1 MPISELKLAKE
12 LIRRP
17 SITPK
22 DAGAIN
28 ILAKKL
34 RSLGFKCQLINFKN
48 IKNLYAKLGKS
59 SPNFCY
65 AGHTDVVPP
74 GNISD
79 WSVNPFKPTVKN
91 NKLIGRGAN
100 DMKASIACFVAA
112 VSRFKAKNKKF
123 NGSISLLITGD
134 EEGVAINGTKRVVEY
149 LKRKREKI
157 NFCLVGEPTNPNKLG
172 EMIKIGRR
180 GSITGRLTITGTQ
193 GHVAYP
199 HRANN
204 PSNTIVNILK
214 RIKETKLDN
223 GTKKVVKY
231 LKRKKEKIN
240 FCLVGEPTNPNKLG
254 EMIKIGRR
262 GSITGRLTVIGT
274 QGHVAYPHIANNPSN
289 TLVKILKKIKEVK
302 LDKGTK
308 NFQPSNLEITKINI
322 DNHTDNVIP
331 GSANAVFNIRYNDKH
346 SSSSLKRKLNK
357 IFRSITRKAKC
368 KFNIKY
374 EVSGEAFLTKP
385 NKTTY
390 MIQNTIKKITGIKP
404 KLSTAGG
411 TSDARFIRKIAPCLE
426 FGLVGK
432 TMHKID
438 ESVPLPDLKKLTNIY
453 LNILENYF
461 K

>member
-22 DAGAIN
+22 DAGTIN
-28 ILAKKL
+28 LLAKNL
-34 RSLGFKCQLINFKN
+34 RSLGFKCNLINFKN
-48 IKNLYAKLGKS
+48 IKNLYAKLGRS

-74 GNISD
+74 GKISD
-79 WSVNPFKPTVKN
+79 WSVNPFKPVVKK

-123 NGSISLLITGD
+123 KGSISLLITGD
-134 EEGVAINGTKRVVEY
+134 EEGLAINGTKRVVEY
-149 LKRKREKI
+149 LKKRREKI
-157 NFCLVGEPTNPNKLG
+157 NFCIVGEPTN
-172 EMIKIGRR
+172 
-180 GSITGRLTITGTQ
+180 
-193 GHVAYP
+193 
-199 HRANN
+199 AN
-204 PSNTIVNILK
+204 
-214 RIKETKLDN
+214 R
-223 GTKKVVKY
+223 
-231 LKRKKEKIN
+231 
-240 FCLVGEPTNPNKLG
+240 LG

-274 QGHVAYPHIANNPSN
+274 QGHVAYPHRANNPSN
-289 TLVKILKKIKEVK
+289 VMVKILKRIKETK

-308 NFQPSNLEITKINI
+308 NFQASNLEIPKINI
-322 DNHTDNVIP
+322 DNHADNVIP
-331 GSANAVFNIRYNDKH
+331 GSANAVFNIRFNNKH
-346 SSSSLKRKLNK
+346 SSSSLKRKLNA
-357 IFRSITRKAKC
+357 IFKSITKREKC
-368 KFNIKY
+368 KFKVQY
-374 EVSGEAFLTKP
+374 EVSGQAFLTKP

-390 MIQNTIKKITGIKP
+390 MIQNIIKKITKIKP
-404 KLSTAGG
+404 KLSTVGG

-438 ESVPLPDLKKLTNIY
+438 ESVPVSDLNKLTKIY

>member
-12 LIRRP
+12 LIRKP
-17 SITPK
+17 SVTPR

-28 ILAKKL
+28 ILEKNLKY
-34 RSLGFKCQLINFKN
+34 LGFKCQKINFKN
-48 IKNLYAKLGKS
+48 IKNLYAKLGTS

-74 GNISD
+74 GKISD
-79 WSVNPFKPTVKN
+79 WSVNPFKPAVKN

-112 VSRFKAKNKKF
+112 VSRFKVKNRKF

-134 EEGVAINGTKRVVEY
+134 EEGLAI
-149 LKRKREKI
+149 
-157 NFCLVGEPTNPNKLG
+157 
-172 EMIKIGRR
+172 
-180 GSITGRLTITGTQ
+180 
-193 GHVAYP
+193 
-199 HRANN
+199 
-204 PSNTIVNILK
+204 
-214 RIKETKLDN
+214 N
-223 GTKKVVKY
+223 GTKKVVEY

-240 FCLVGEPTNPNKLG
+240 FCIVGEPTNPNKLG

-262 GSITGRLTVIGT
+262 GSITGRLTVIGS
-274 QGHVAYPHIANNPSN
+274 QGHVAYPNRANNPADAMI
-289 TLVKILKKIKEVK
+289 KILKKIKEIK

-308 NFQPSNLEITKINI
+308 NFQASNLEITQINI
-322 DNHTDNVIP
+322 DNHADNVIP
-331 GSANAVFNIRYNDKH
+331 GSAHAVFNIRFNNKH
-346 SSSSLKRKLNK
+346 SSNSLKKKLNI
-357 IFRSITRKAKC
+357 IFKSISKKNKC
-368 KFNIKY
+368 KFNINY
-374 EVSGEAFLTKP
+374 QVSGEAFLTKP

-390 MIQNTIKKITGIKP
+390 MVQDTIKKITKIKP
-404 KLSTAGG
+404 KLSTTGG

-438 ESVPLPDLKKLTNIY
+438 ESVPLSDLKKLSNIY

>member
-1 MPISELKLAKE
+1 MQISELKLAKD
-12 LIRRP
+12 LIRKP

-28 ILAKKL
+28 LLAKNL
-34 RSLGFKCQLINFKN
+34 RSIGFNCKIINFKN

-74 GNISD
+74 GNVKN
-79 WSVNPFKPTVKN
+79 WTTNPFKPIVRN

-112 VSRFKAKNKKF
+112 VSRFKNENKNFK
-123 NGSISLLITGD
+123 GSISLLITGD
-134 EEGVAINGTKRVVEY
+134 EEGIAVNGTKRLIKY

-157 NFCLVGEPTNPNKLG
+157 NFCIVGEPTNPNKLG

-180 GSITGRLTITGTQ
+180 GSLTGRLTIIGSQ

-204 PSNTIVNILK
+204 PSNTLI
-214 RIKETKLDN
+214 
-223 GTKKVVKY
+223 
-231 LKRKKEKIN
+231 
-240 FCLVGEPTNPNKLG
+240 
-254 EMIKIGRR
+254 
-262 GSITGRLTVIGT
+262 
-274 QGHVAYPHIANNPSN
+274 
-289 TLVKILKKIKEVK
+289 KILKKIKDLK

-308 NFQPSNLEITKINI
+308 NFQPSNLEVTKINI
-322 DNHTDNVIP
+322 DNHADNVIP
-331 GSANAVFNIRYNDKH
+331 GSAEAVFNIRFNDKH
-346 SSSSLKRKLNK
+346 TSSSLKNKLNK
-357 IFRSITRKAKC
+357 IFKAVTKANKSNFKIT
-368 KFNIKY
+368 Y

-390 MIQNTIKKITGIKP
+390 MVQNIVKKVTGLKP
-404 KLSTAGG
+404 KLSTSGG
-411 TSDARFIRKIAPCLE
+411 TSDARFIKNIAPCLE

-438 ESVPLPDLKKLTNIY
+438 ESVSVSDLKKLTKIY
-453 LNILENYF
+453 KNILVSYF